1 MKKKEY
7 KKNKVWQN
15 DSKGETIVHD
25 NIRLKASI
33 EKNRKN
39 KQYRK
44 LILSNNAFINIYSY
58 FFFGNQILR
67 EK

>member
-15 DSKGETIVHD
+15 DSKGETIVLD